1 MEPVSGPNP
10 DLDESSLA
18 LACITDALF
27 CSDVEAGA
35 VLTVAQVA
43 RAISDA
49 LRAHRNWN
57 GLTRAVCAAFAT
69 SPAEAASREQ
79 WCQRVAEVALSWSD
93 IVLDGDGLL
102 G

>member
-1 MEPVSGPNP
+1 MSGPNP

-79 WCQRVAEVALSWSD
+79 WCRRVAEAALSWSD
-93 IVLDGDGLL
+93 TVLDSDGLL